1 MIVLGALLC
10 VNEAGRTLGVKG
22 VDLADAAGLITI
34 DLNGVQGRGART
46 TWSIV
51 GGRTKSLYA
60 GARDVEEPLQE
71 AEPTSKVIKCDGRKV
86 LDPVRRHASTVGR
99 AAAMKRSD
107 DGRVVRLTVRPA
119 RCDVPFPDGG
129 CRNRESVELSGAP
142 LLMFSGPVSWPR
154 ELHAHG

>member
-1 MIVLGALLC
+1 MT
-10 VNEAGRTLGVKG
+10 EAGRALGVKG

-34 DLNGVQGRGART
+34 DLNGVQGRGARP

-51 GGRTKSLYA
+51 GGRARPLYA
-60 GARDVEEPLQE
+60 GGRDVEEPFQE
-71 AEPTSKVIKCDGRKV
+71 AEPAPKVIKCDGRQV

-99 AAAMKRSD
+99 AATMERGD

-119 RCDVPFPDGG
+119 RCDVPFPDGRCG
-129 CRNRESVELSGAP
+129 NREGIELSGA
-142 LLMFSGPVSWPR
+142 LLVMFGRPMSWSR